1 MFFILFRRRLPEKGS
16 CQSHTPIPSSSTC
29 AFPPTPLASS
39 IIVCP
44 RSTLTLCR
52 VLVAANKRKQSTA
65 KATEKLW
72 KITSWQRPQPPDKYP
87 LKHAHARTHMHTHKY
102 KYVHTHART
111 HTRAW
116 LLFYALSIIIY
127 YSCILYIACIFAQY
141 CDYFRI
147 PCRQIKVL
155 NWLLGSWTKGRI
167 NIWYVKVICIV
178 KISIT

>member
-39 IIVCP
+39 IIVCS

-52 VLVAANKRKQSTA
+52 VFVAANKRKQSTA

-87 LKHAHARTHMHTHKY
+87 LIHAHARTHMHAH
-102 KYVHTHART
+102 KYVHAHART

-141 CDYFRI
+141 CDYFHI

-155 NWLLGSWTKGRI
+155 NRLLGSWIKWRI